1 MDGCMHRV
9 DGAVDSVWCM
19 DVVSSTAIG
28 VDCDWMEDGRVALP
42 AIGVSADGFMREPGG
57 GGDVMRLLES
67 HHLVVPRHQ
76 LAVVLEALVL
86 RVWLVM

>member
-1 MDGCMHRV
+1 MSRRRICVCLCVCDAGIAMHVCVCVAGRVCVCRHRV

-42 AIGVSADGFMREPGG
+42 AI
-57 GGDVMRLLES
+57 DV
-67 HHLVVPRHQ
+67 
-76 LAVVLEALVL
+76 
-86 RVWLVM
+86 

>member
-1 MDGCMHRV
+1 MCRVVAYVCVCDAGIAMHVCVCVAGRVCRHRV

-42 AIGVSADGFMREPGG
+42 AIDG
-57 GGDVMRLLES
+57 
-67 HHLVVPRHQ
+67 
-76 LAVVLEALVL
+76 
-86 RVWLVM
+86 